1 MSQSENTKPS
11 VAQTVLVEVADA
23 LKASP
28 NTVRERLVATLTE
41 RELVKRVDMLDK
53 GLAKVKE
60 LKRDVDK
67 VRPADLFDAD
77 GNKVPGHFTK
87 QQHEELKKAKE
98 KLAKLEGALEKALA
112 GEGFDKL
119 AGLVSGKSSDDED
132 KSE

>member
-1 MSQSENTKPS
+1 MSQNENTKPS
-11 VAQTVLVEVADA
+11 VAQSVLVEVADA

-28 NTVRERLVATLTE
+28 ATVRSRLVTALTE

-53 GLAKVKE
+53 GLAKAKE
-60 LKRDVDK
+60 LKREVDK
-67 VRPADLFDAD
+67 IRPADMFDSE

-98 KLAKLEGALEKALA
+98 KLSKLEAALEKAFA

-119 AGLVSGKSSDDED
+119 ANLVAGKSSEDED
-132 KSE
+132 KTE